1 MQLDTILNDIANQ
14 PQLSVDLAE
23 VALLLATDEYP
34 HLDPQEYLNQIEI
47 WASELIDQ
55 YDLAKCDPIND
66 PMVPLQCLIE
76 FFFSELQF
84 MGNQA
89 DYYNPANSY
98 LNEVI
103 DIRMGIPI
111 TLSILMISLGQ
122 RLGLQIGGL
131 SFPGH
136 FVVGVRHG
144 EAMIIVDPFNEGQ
157 LLDLEECRTI
167 FEMQHAEPFQPETDL
182 QFASTQA
189 ILLRLLNNLKM
200 IYVKSGEYEKILQI
214 VRRQRQLKPDDLGYL
229 REEGLTAVEVQK
241 FGIALTSLESYI
253 QKKPSAAQDLR
264 VRKALE
270 LARKEIAKWN

>member
-1 MQLDTILNDIANQ
+1 MQLDTILTQIANQ

-34 HLDPQEYLNQIEI
+34 YLNPQEYLNQIEI
-47 WASELIDQ
+47 WASELIEQ
-55 YDLAKCDPIND
+55 YDLSECDPINE
-66 PMVPLQCLIE
+66 PMVPLQSLIE
-76 FFFSELQF
+76 FLFSELQF
-84 MGNQA
+84 MGNQT

-136 FVVGVRHG
+136 FVVGVRQG
-144 EAMIIVDPFNEGQ
+144 QAMIVVDPFNEGQ
-157 LLDLEECRTI
+157 ILDFEECRTI
-167 FEMQHAEPFQPETDL
+167 FSMHQVEPFQPEIHL
-182 QFASTQA
+182 QYATTQT
-189 ILLRLLNNLKM
+189 ILLRLLNNLKI
-200 IYVKSGEYEKILQI
+200 IYIKSEEYEKALKIL
-214 VRRQRQLKPDDLGYL
+214 RRQRQLKPDELSYL
-229 REEGLTAVEVQK
+229 REEGLTALEVQK
-241 FGIALTSLESYI
+241 FGIALTRLELYI

>member
-1 MQLDTILNDIANQ
+1 
-14 PQLSVDLAE
+14 
-23 VALLLATDEYP
+23 
-34 HLDPQEYLNQIEI
+34 
-47 WASELIDQ
+47 
-55 YDLAKCDPIND
+55 
-66 PMVPLQCLIE
+66 
-76 FFFSELQF
+76 
-84 MGNQA
+84 
-89 DYYNPANSY
+89 
-98 LNEVI
+98 
-103 DIRMGIPI
+103 
-111 TLSILMISLGQ
+111 
-122 RLGLQIGGL
+122 
-131 SFPGH
+131 
-136 FVVGVRHG
+136 
-144 EAMIIVDPFNEGQ
+144 
-157 LLDLEECRTI
+157 
-167 FEMQHAEPFQPETDL
+167 MQHAEPFQPETDL